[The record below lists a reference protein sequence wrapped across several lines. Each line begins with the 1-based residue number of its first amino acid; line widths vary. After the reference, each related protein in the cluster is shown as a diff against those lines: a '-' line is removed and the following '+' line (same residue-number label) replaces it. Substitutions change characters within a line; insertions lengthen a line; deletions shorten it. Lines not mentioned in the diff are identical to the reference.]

1 MLIVIIT
8 QKQLENKSNYSKYS
22 VLIMHTIKN
31 IPIFNID
38 NRNIKTEW
46 PNILQSIEQS
56 FLIALDIVLS

>member
-1 MLIVIIT
+1 
-8 QKQLENKSNYSKYS
+8 
-22 VLIMHTIKN
+22 MHTIKN
-31 IPIFNID
+31 LPIFNID